1 MFQTSD
7 RQHSLNGCCKTQA
20 KRDETTPYPVTGR
33 LVGLLDLLLVPVGP
47 WCRNGRSPGLPPGRP
62 DRPPPSG
69 NDCPVTALTFSEVA
83 PAMETAKFIPFEQ
96 VVDTF
101 EKILEVSPA
110 DETELV
116 WLQRRYGAVSDPS
129 MQRRGGDFLENP
141 RLTVLVRVVESGRQG
156 WYRTETPDPHLL
168 EGGVRQALALAKV
181 QERAKRQP
189 VLPKPSSLQAEHP
202 LCDEAISELGLRDAR
217 RHLEQWCGPECQGRL
232 SWSETRLGIFNSH
245 GLRRR
250 ARATEVTFSTLAGS
264 GAGTGRASASARALA
279 DLHPQ
284 NIRQRALDTASDEAV
299 SDSQGHHVPLVLAP
313 EASIELINLLN
324 AYALSGRSYL
334 DGTSFLA
341 QHRNVQV
348 FSRDFHLLDDGTC
361 LPGLPFPFDFE
372 GSPKLPLELIVKG
385 QPTTPALTKYQ
396 GGQTGLEPTAQA
408 VGGQDALFGNLFLQP
423 GEAEVADLLQAAEG
437 GLFIGWLEPPECYD
451 PNHLYFRGI
460 ARGVRRIRNGR
471 LAEPLPDQIW
481 EDSLL
486 RAFARLRVIGRDSV
500 MRSTSTTLL
509 GAISAPSLVLDA
521 SEGMRPLG

>member
-1 MFQTSD
+1 M
-7 RQHSLNGCCKTQA
+7 KT
-20 KRDETTPYPVTGR
+20 V
-33 LVGLLDLLLVPVGP
+33 
-47 WCRNGRSPGLPPGRP
+47 N
-62 DRPPPSG
+62 
-69 NDCPVTALTFSEVA
+69 
-83 PAMETAKFIPFEQ
+83 FIPFEQ

-101 EKILEVSPA
+101 ERILELSPA

-116 WLQRRYGAVSDPS
+116 WLERRYGAVSDPS
-129 MQRRGGDFLENP
+129 MQRRGSDFLENP
-141 RLTVLVRVVESGRQG
+141 RLTVLVRVVEAGRQG

-168 EGGVRQALALAKV
+168 EGGIRQALALAKV
-181 QERAKRQP
+181 QERAKSRP
-189 VLPKPSSLQAEHP
+189 VLPKPSNLKMEHR
-202 LCDEAISELGLRDAR
+202 LYDEAISELDLKSAR
-217 RHLEQWCGPECQGRL
+217 RHLSQWCGEGCQGRL

-250 ARATEVTFSTLAGS
+250 ARATEATFSASAGS
-264 GAGTGRASASARALA
+264 GAGTGRASGSARALE
-279 DLHPQ
+279 DLQPEY
-284 NIRQRALDTASDEAV
+284 IRQRALDTSSEDSV
-299 SDSQGHHVPLVLAP
+299 SEGQTGNVPLVLAP
-313 EASIELINLLN
+313 EASIELVNLLN

-348 FSRDFHLLDDGTC
+348 FSRDFHLVDDGTR

-423 GEAEVADLLQAAEG
+423 GEADVVDLLHAAEG

-451 PNHLYFRGI
+451 PNHLHFRGI

-471 LAEPLPDQIW
+471 LAEPLPDQVW

-486 RAFARLRVIGRDSV
+486 RAFARLRAIGRDSIL
-500 MRSTSTTLL
+500 RSTSTTLL

-521 SEGMRPLG
+521 SEGMRPVA